1 MTPKEM
7 ALLLAKAMDS
17 KKGKDIRVLET
28 DGVTTLAD
36 YFVLCSGSSAPQL
49 KALADAG
56 EKAMKEN
63 GILPHH
69 VEGHR
74 GGTWI
79 LQDYGDVVV
88 HVFDKEARAFYDL
101 DRLWADANTID
112 LSDVLAQPDAE

>member
-7 ALLLAKAMDS
+7 ALLLAQAMDS

-56 EKAMKEN
+56 EKAMKDH

-101 DRLWADANTID
+101 DRLWADAKTVD
-112 LSDVLAQPDAE
+112 LSNVLAQPDAE

>member
-7 ALLLAKAMDS
+7 ALLLAQAMDS

-56 EKAMKEN
+56 EKAMKDH
-63 GILPHH
+63 GFLPHH

-101 DRLWADANTID
+101 DRLWADAKTVD

>member
-7 ALLLAKAMDS
+7 ALLLAQAMDS

-56 EKAMKEN
+56 EKAMKDH

-101 DRLWADANTID
+101 DRLWADAKTVD
-112 LSDVLAQPDAE
+112 LSDVLVQPDAE

>member
-7 ALLLAKAMDS
+7 ALLLAQALDS

-28 DGVTTLAD
+28 DSVTTLAD
-36 YFVLCSGSSAPQL
+36 YFVLCTGTSAPQL

-56 EKAMKEN
+56 EKAMKDN

-69 VEGHR
+69 IEGHR

-88 HVFDKEARAFYDL
+88 HLFDQEARAFYDL
-101 DRLWADANTID
+101 DRLWQDATVVD
-112 LSDVLAQPDAE
+112 LSQVLQPGD